1 MTMLRLVR
9 IPLVAVCALT
19 VTLAAP
25 AQAQFGGLINK
36 AKEKAAEKAAPVAPG
51 EQLTDELLG
60 KVITGAQAAERVL
73 AEKDRL
79 AEARDKKNKDLS
91 EMSDRNRPVLAAYN
105 EASSKI
111 SECRSASLNSLGEVR
126 SKRMEADMTSKRQDP
141 AFIAKFQLASLKYG
155 KAMAE
160 AQQKNDPVALQKAQ
174 ADFQKEVGAGDL
186 VAEMRKDTV
195 VADAKCGKMPV
206 LPAALAK
213 EDSLNKLIAADDANI
228 RTYEARAVNEGA
240 QASGLEQLRY
250 LQLKE
255 RAQTIMRRTAGQ
267 GPTVKFGDDE
277 TAAVK
282 KRQGDLEKLKRAL

>member
-1 MTMLRLVR
+1 MLRLVR

-111 SECRSASLNSLGEVR
+111 SECRSASLNTLGEAR
-126 SKRMEADMTSKRQDP
+126 AQRIEKDMTAKRQDP
-141 AFIAKFQLASLKYG
+141 AFIAKMQLASLKYG

-160 AQQKNDPVALQKAQ
+160 AQQKNDPVLTQKAL
-174 ADFQKEVGAGDL
+174 ADFQKEVGGSDL
-186 VAEMRKDTV
+186 LVEMKKDTV
-195 VADAKCGKMPV
+195 VTDAKCGKMPA
-206 LPAALAK
+206 LPASLAK

-255 RAQTIMRRTAGQ
+255 RALSIFNKISNKGS
-267 GPTVKFGDDE
+267 GKYGDDE
-277 TAAVK
+277 TAAIT
-282 KRQGDLEKLKRAL
+282 KRKAELEKLLRAL